1 MFRKIAIAGCIAAG
15 AFALAASAQAQD
27 VTLKVH
33 HFLSPQSPV
42 PKYFIGPWAEKVEK
56 ESGGR
61 IKVQIFPTMQLGGKP
76 PSLYDQARDGVVDII
91 WTLTGYTPG
100 RFPKSEAFE
109 LPFIAGKGA
118 ATSEAAWDYYDKNL
132 RDEFKDVNVIAAF
145 VHGPGLVHANKPVEK
160 LEDMKGLKLRGPT
173 RMTNMLLNKL
183 GAIPVGMPV
192 PAVPE
197 ALSKHV
203 IDGAVVPWEVS
214 VPLRIP
220 ELVHNH
226 TGFTGSRG
234 LYTSFMVFAMNK
246 ARYESLPDDLKKII
260 DDNSGREASRLAGLA
275 MDKGDMAGPPALA
288 KLGDKQTILDEAET
302 QRWKDAA
309 REIEAA
315 WIEEMNGKGFDGA
328 KLVEDAKAA
337 ISTYVD
343 DEKPAYEF

>member
-1 MFRKIAIAGCIAAG
+1 MLKKFAIAGCLAAG
-15 AFALAASAQAQD
+15 ALGLGASAQAQE

-42 PKYFIGPWAEKVEK
+42 PKYFIAPWAEKVEK
-56 ESGGR
+56 DSGGR
-61 IKVQIFPTMQLGGKP
+61 IAVQIFPTMQLGGKP
-76 PSLYDQARDGVVDII
+76 PALYDQAKDGVVDIV

-118 ATSEAAWDYYDKNL
+118 PTSEAAWDFYEKDL
-132 RDEFKDVNVIAAF
+132 QDEFKDVKVIAAF
-145 VHGPGLVHANKPVEK
+145 VHGPGLVHANRPVEK

-173 RMTNMLLNKL
+173 RMTNKLLEKL

-226 TGFTGSRG
+226 TGFSGSRG

-246 ARYESLPDDLKKII
+246 AKYDSLPDDLKKVI
-260 DDNSGREASRLAGLA
+260 DDNSGRETSRLAGLA
-275 MDKGDMAGPPALA
+275 MDKGDMAGPPALE

-309 REIEAA
+309 KDIEAD
-315 WIEEMNGKGFDGA
+315 WVKEMNGKGFDGA

-337 ISTYVD
+337 IDTYVD
-343 DEKPAYEF
+343 KDQPAYKF